1 MYLHSMYFVL
11 IRNPLYKYFRVNV
24 CVSVSIYIY
33 IDMCIYVVI
42 MCTWAFIGDKVQ
54 KVYGQNRNRAH
65 DAASLL
71 TINE

>member
-1 MYLHSMYFVL
+1 MCECVYL
-11 IRNPLYKYFRVNV
+11 
-24 CVSVSIYIY
+24 YIY